1 MEMNQPDR
9 RAIKRMLRE
18 KEQKELLDRL
28 PVSVETLKELVLHLE
43 DEIEGAGRACDHST
57 AMAEAWMSAR
67 GIDAPP
73 LLAWLGEVG
82 GHCDCEIVLNVP
94 ANYLLAHLFD

>member
-1 MEMNQPDR
+1 MEQNPQDR

-28 PVSVETLKELVLHLE
+28 PMSVESLKELVFHLE
-43 DEIEGAGRACDHST
+43 DEIEGSGRACDHTT

-73 LLAWLGEVG
+73 VLAWLDDIG

-94 ANYLLAHLFD
+94 GNYLLSDFFE

>member
-18 KEQKELLDRL
+18 KELKELLDRL
-28 PVSVETLKELVLHLE
+28 PVSLETLKELVLHLE
-43 DEIEGAGRACDHST
+43 DEIEGSVRACDHTT
-57 AMAEAWMSAR
+57 AMAEAWMAAR

-73 LLAWLGEVG
+73 VLAWLEDIG
-82 GHCDCEIVLNVP
+82 GHCDCEIVLNIP
-94 ANYLLAHLFD
+94 ANYLLADFFE

>member
-1 MEMNQPDR
+1 MEQNPPGR
-9 RAIKRMLRE
+9 RAIKRMMRE

-28 PVSVETLKELVLHLE
+28 PVSMETLRELVFH
-43 DEIEGAGRACDHST
+43 IEGEIGASGRACEHST

-67 GIDAPP
+67 RIDASPV
-73 LLAWLGEVG
+73 LAWLDDIG

-94 ANYLLAHLFD
+94 GNYLLADLFE